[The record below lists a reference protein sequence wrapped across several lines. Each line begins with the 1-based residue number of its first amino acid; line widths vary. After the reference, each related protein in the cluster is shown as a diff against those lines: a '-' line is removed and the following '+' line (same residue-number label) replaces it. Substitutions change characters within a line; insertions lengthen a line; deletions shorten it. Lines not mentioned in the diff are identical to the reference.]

1 MSEMIDSP
9 IYNFYDYVKSIYIYS
24 HLKTNLIDKDRQSI
38 EILTNYLLLIIT
50 FGFIIAFF
58 FKIIVIIFYF
68 IFAQAF
74 SAFIK
79 FIISIFRTKF
89 QLNFCSSFLNAM
101 YYLGK
106 VLKRIYTFN
115 FYLFHNIT
123 IGTTMIFSYLFF
135 LISSSTFYFQNIFF
149 IEEIEKPKLYMFS
162 FYCHFESVILIQILF
177 TSFYSC
183 RDMVLS
189 TIISIGLF
197 LCINGILFL
206 GFFITNVIEN
216 AEGSFEYAEPQCIM
230 NVVFN
235 TTFLLMNLNSL
246 INIMVYK
253 RNCKFIFYFL
263 KITYLL

>member
-24 HLKTNLIDKDRQSI
+24 HIKTNLIDKERQPI
-38 EILTNYLLLIIT
+38 EKLTNILLGIIT
-50 FGFIIAFF
+50 LGFIIAFC
-58 FKIIVIIFYF
+58 FKILVIFFYF
-68 IFAQAF
+68 IFVQAF

-106 VLKRIYTFN
+106 VFKRIYTFN

-123 IGTTMIFSYLFF
+123 IGTIMIFSYFFF
-135 LISSSTFYFQNIFF
+135 LIASCTFYFQNITF
-149 IEEIEKPKLYMFS
+149 IEDIEKPKIYMFS

-197 LCINGILFL
+197 LCINGILFF
-206 GFFITNVIEN
+206 GFFITNVIEE
-216 AEGSFEYAEPQCIM
+216 AEGSFEFAEPQSFM

-235 TTFLLMNLNSL
+235 TIFLLMNLNSL
-246 INIMVYK
+246 INILVYK
-253 RNCKFIFYFL
+253 KNSKFIFYF
-263 KITYLL
+263 

>member
-9 IYNFYDYVKSIYIYS
+9 FYNFYDYVKSIYIYS
-24 HLKTNLIDKDRQSI
+24 HIKTNLIDKDRQTI
-38 EILTNYLLLIIT
+38 EILTNILLLIIT
-50 FGFIIAFF
+50 LGFIIAFC
-58 FKIIVIIFYF
+58 FKILVIIFYF
-68 IFAQAF
+68 IFVQSF

-79 FIISIFRTKF
+79 FIISIFRTRF
-89 QLNFCSSFLNAM
+89 QLNFCSSFLNAL

-106 VLKRIYTFN
+106 VFKRIYTFN

-123 IGTTMIFSYLFF
+123 IGTIMIFSYLFF
-135 LISSSTFYFQNIFF
+135 LISSCTFYFQNIIF

-206 GFFITNVIEN
+206 GFFITNVIED
-216 AEGSFEYAEPQCIM
+216 AEGSFEYAEPQSFM
-230 NVVFN
+230 NIVFN
-235 TTFLLMNLNSL
+235 TIFLLMNLNSL
-246 INIMVYK
+246 INFMVYK
-253 RNCKFIFYFL
+253 KNCKFIFYFL